1 MWHRT
6 RLGTKCRGQGL
17 GAEDPEGSEEPSL
30 GAGGRRASS
39 DGAAHGR
46 ELGSLGSGGD
56 VTCLPPALAGTL
68 GGGSCCCGMDR
79 RPGGPGQPQPVPTA
93 GHAHAGKHAP
103 HRAGNARPAAAE
115 PAGFLPAGPSTIRAE
130 ARKGWATQRD
140 PRRALPSKGTGP
152 PHATASVSR
161 GRSGEEPRR
170 LQEQSPG
177 PAEARE
183 PSIQPQR
190 SRGLALRGSKLL
202 GAGYPLTAFY
212 FPPLE

>member
-30 GAGGRRASS
+30 GAGGRQASS

-152 PHATASVSR
+152 ATRYGLGLEGPVRGGAEETPRAEPWAS
-161 GRSGEEPRR
+161 GGQGAEH
-170 LQEQSPG
+170 
-177 PAEARE
+177 PATE
-183 PSIQPQR
+183 
-190 SRGLALRGSKLL
+190 K
-202 GAGYPLTAFY
+202 
-212 FPPLE
+212 